1 MIEVNEY
8 VRLARNQGI
17 NKIIDIY
24 DKKYELETDIANE
37 WGELTCILEEHQ
49 LKDEIINHS
58 KQLIDLI
65 EVGDFVNGHRVVNEI
80 WGEDDNNLYF
90 EIEGG
95 FNKAQYIGEKDI
107 ETILTKEQMEANCYK
122 VGEEDE

>member
-37 WGELTCILEEHQ
+37 WGDLTCILEEHQ

-65 EVGDFVNGHRVVNEI
+65 EVRR
-80 WGEDDNNLYF
+80 
-90 EIEGG
+90 
-95 FNKAQYIGEKDI
+95 YIKDKNI
-107 ETILTKEQMEANCYK
+107 
-122 VGEEDE
+122 